1 LKDAHSPA
9 GVPGLRVFSITGNQV
24 QAWPEGSAETPQP
37 QALPEQGFLWLAL
50 SRSHFEQHLSAIQ
63 ASLQQLTGQSLVDL
77 HVADLLNGQ
86 LPSRYDFTSH
96 YDLVVFRRLAQQTS
110 TAPRHS

>member
-1 LKDAHSPA
+1 MKDNTESEAP
-9 GVPGLRVFSITGNQV
+9 PGLRVFSITGNQV
-24 QAWPEGSAETPQP
+24 QALTELSAEAPLP

-96 YDLVVFRRLAQQTS
+96 YDLVVFRRLAQ
-110 TAPRHS
+110 

>member
-1 LKDAHSPA
+1 MKDAHSPA

-63 ASLQQLTGQSLVDL
+63 ASLQQLTGQSLLDL

-96 YDLVVFRRLAQQTS
+96 YDLVVFRRLAQ
-110 TAPRHS
+110 